1 VRWNI
6 VRLGDFFPKNKRRFV
21 PPDTSGTAPAATLT
35 QTVTAKITIT
45 AFNGHVGLVGAT
57 LTQTVT
63 AKITITAH
71 DGALGFALRQRYT
84 AKITISSFSG
94 AVIHATN
101 AVTLFID
108 GVDRTALLLDNTLN
122 IVNQLSQA
130 ATATFALWDKT
141 GTVPAPAVG
150 QEVTVYRHRTRIFGG
165 GVEQPVQTAFQA
177 LSGHLYAGAGGGSSG
192 GGVSSATGTGSG
204 GVQCTDFSYLLLRR
218 YVGAYYAI
226 NAFLSNVVQ
235 DIVNNYLAADG
246 FTFDDSAGDP
256 NIDMGPL
263 LFNWVTV
270 QQAFNTIS
278 SNTGWDFSVDYY
290 KVIRFYPAGSG
301 TGPAPFNIADN
312 DGHMIAETLNLEY
325 FRGQYRNRQG
335 IRSPT
340 QSSFLWEDI
349 FSVANPGPFPNTPQA
364 PDGIRTNFIT
374 RYGILDVPE
383 VFVDGVPQIVIS
395 LLQVVGFP
403 GPWDWYYIPQQGFP
417 EPAPGVFQNP
427 SHTPLSSAHVLT
439 VNYSS
444 QLSPIYWVQDN
455 AQIAARAAIEGNTGV
470 YEDVQDAPSTTDPGA
485 IAAYAA
491 GLLARYGS
499 NGIPYQVSY
508 TTDTDGLFAGMLQE
522 IVTANP
528 AINLLAGL
536 IVAVHIR
543 DIDGQFLRYGVT
555 VASAQYQGNWTQFF
569 AALVTASQFPQPG
582 AFNYYTWTVGP
593 SVPGVTNPGSGT
605 GTQPGQR
612 IVTNAVEL
620 IQSFQFSNPNAAGGL
635 NQITLLIN
643 GSGVF
648 SLQIEFATGE
658 TGTKQVFVPSSNP
671 LRVYAGDVLEIFVG
685 GAGGVKDGVA
695 KLATS
700 IAVT

>member
-1 VRWNI
+1 MRWNV
-6 VRLGDFFPKNKRRFV
+6 VRLGDPKVKNKRRQW
-21 PPDTSGTAPAATLT
+21 PPDTTGHNAPLVLSQA
-35 QTVTAKITIT
+35 VTAKITIS
-45 AFNGHVGLVGAT
+45 AFNGHVGVVGAT
-57 LTQTVT
+57 VTQTAT
-63 AKITITAH
+63 AKITISAF
-71 DGALGFALRQRYT
+71 DGTLGYTLRQRYT
-84 AKITISSFSG
+84 AKITISAFPG
-94 AVIHATN
+94 ALIKATN

-108 GVDRTALLLDNTLN
+108 GIDRTELMLDNTLN
-122 IVNQLSQA
+122 IVDTISQA
-130 ATATFALWDKT
+130 TTASFALWDKT

-150 QEVTVYRHRTRIFGG
+150 QEVLVYRHSVRIFGG

-177 LSGHLYAGAGGGSSG
+177 LSGHLYAGSAGGSSG

-218 YVGAYYAI
+218 YVGKYYAI

-235 DIVNNYLAADG
+235 DIVNTYLAADG
-246 FTFDDSAGDP
+246 FTFDDTDGDP

-278 SNTGWDFSVDYY
+278 SNTGWEFSVDYY

-301 TGPAPFNIADN
+301 TGPAPFNVADN
-312 DGHMIAETLNLEY
+312 DGNLLAETLNIEY
-325 FRGQYRNRQG
+325 YRGQYRNKQG

-340 QSSFLWEDI
+340 QSSFLWQDI
-349 FSVANPGPFPNTPQA
+349 FSVAMPGPFPNTPQA

-374 RYGILDVPE
+374 LYGILGVPE

-395 LLQVVGFP
+395 LLDVVGFP

-455 AQIAARAAIEGNTGV
+455 VQIAARAAIEGNTGV
-470 YEDVQDAPSTTDPGA
+470 YEDMEDAPSTTDPGA
-485 IAAYAA
+485 IAAYAQ
-491 GLLARYGS
+491 GLLDRYGK
-499 NGIPYQVSY
+499 NGIPYQISY
-508 TTDTDGLFAGMLQE
+508 TTDRDGLVAGMSQE
-522 IVTANP
+522 LTFANP
-528 AINLLAGL
+528 PINLLAGL
-536 IVAVHIR
+536 IISVQIR
-543 DIDGQFLRYGVT
+543 DVDGEFLRYGVT
-555 VASAQYQGNWTQFF
+555 VASNQYQGNWTQFF

-582 AFNYYTWTVGP
+582 AFNNYTWTIGQ
-593 SVPGVTNPGSGT
+593 SVPGVANPGSGT

-620 IQSFQFSNPNAAGGL
+620 IQSFQFTNPNAVVGL
-635 NQITLLIN
+635 NQITLLVN

-648 SLQIEFATGE
+648 SLQIEFESGV
-658 TGTKQVFVPSSNP
+658 TGTKQVFVPRDTP
-671 LRVYAGDVLEIFVG
+671 LRIYAGDVLEIFVG
-685 GAGGVKDGVA
+685 GAGVVKDGIA
-695 KLATS
+695 KLTTS

>member
-1 VRWNI
+1 VRWNV
-6 VRLGDFFPKNKRRFV
+6 VRLGDFFPTNKRRLV
-21 PPDTSGTAPAATLT
+21 PPDRSGTNQPPSLN
-35 QTVTAKITIT
+35 QTATAKITIT
-45 AFNGHVGLVGAT
+45 AFNGHVGLVGAD

-84 AKITISSFSG
+84 AKITISSFPG

-108 GVDRTALLLDNTLN
+108 GVDRTALLIDNTLN

-141 GTVPAPAVG
+141 GAVPAPAVG
-150 QEVTVYRHRTRIFGG
+150 QEVTIYRHRTRIFGG

-177 LSGHLYAGAGGGSSG
+177 LTGHLFAGAAGGSSG

-218 YVGAYYAI
+218 YVGAYYPI

-246 FTFDDSAGDP
+246 FTFDDSDGDP

-312 DGHMIAETLNLEY
+312 DGHLLAETLNVEY

-340 QSSFLWEDI
+340 QSSFLWKDI

-374 RYGILDVPE
+374 RYGILGVPL
-383 VFVDGVPQIVIS
+383 VFVDNVPQIVIS
-395 LLQVVGFP
+395 LLDVVGFP

-417 EPAPGVFQNP
+417 APAPGVFQNP

-528 AINLLAGL
+528 PINLLAGQ
-536 IVAVHIR
+536 IVAVQIR
-543 DIDGQFLRYGVT
+543 DVDGTFLRYGVT

-582 AFNYYTWTVGP
+582 NFNPYEWTIGP

-605 GTQPGQR
+605 GTQPGTR

-620 IQSFQFSNPNAAGGL
+620 IQSFQFTNPTAVVGI

-648 SLQIEFATGE
+648 SLQIEYASGE
-658 TGTKQVFVPSSNP
+658 TGTKTVFVPSSVP
-671 LRVYAGDVLEIFVG
+671 LRVFAGDVLAIFVG
-685 GAGGVKDGVA
+685 GAGAVKDGVA
-695 KLATS
+695 KLTTA